1 MQYEVAKAIRLLT
14 PKGPLE
20 LCSGQVVLLQPER
33 ALRLVE
39 VGKLKP
45 LEPETADIDEYC
57 ALCSEAVRHIDA
69 DYYPRAYGWISWLK
83 NHNPNLWKEI
93 EEAERNLDSPI
104 GRKITLEQFSTL
116 INCWEA
122 LCTEAIKKY
131 LKTQLNKMVNP
142 VKNNPIG
149 KLIV

>member
-1 MQYEVAKAIRLLT
+1 MRYEVIETLKLNTPSGLLEIS
-14 PKGPLE
+14 P
-20 LCSGQVVLLQPER
+20 GQTVLLQPER

-83 NHNPNLWKEI
+83 NHKPPLWKEI
-93 EEAERNLDSPI
+93 EEAERNLEPPI
-104 GRKITLEQFSTL
+104 DKGITLEQFSTL
-116 INCWEA
+116 INCWA
-122 LCTEAIKKY
+122 GLCTEAIKKY
-131 LKTQLNKMVNP
+131 LNTRLNKMVNP
-142 VKNNPIG
+142 VKNNQ
-149 KLIV
+149 